1 MEPEG
6 SLLHSQ
12 QFATCPYTEPVQ
24 SSPAT
29 LPYLL
34 EDLTEVTQIY
44 INLH

>member
-6 SLLHSQ
+6 SLLQSQ
-12 QFATCPYTEPVQ
+12 QSATCPYPEPVE

-34 EDLTEVTQIY
+34 EDRTEVTL
-44 INLH
+44 N